1 VFHAGQS
8 DCAEQVRELSNG
20 GVAHA
25 LEMAGSAKALELAWQ
40 ITGRGGKTVT
50 AGLPHPD
57 ARISISPV
65 QLVVEERTLQGSYVG
80 SCVPVRDI
88 PRFIEWYRRGEL
100 PVDRLLTDRIRLSAI
115 NSGFDRLAKGE
126 TIRTVVEFD

>member
-1 VFHAGQS
+1 
-8 DCAEQVRELSNG
+8 
-20 GVAHA
+20 
-25 LEMAGSAKALELAWQ
+25 
-40 ITGRGGKTVT
+40 
-50 AGLPHPD
+50 LPHPD